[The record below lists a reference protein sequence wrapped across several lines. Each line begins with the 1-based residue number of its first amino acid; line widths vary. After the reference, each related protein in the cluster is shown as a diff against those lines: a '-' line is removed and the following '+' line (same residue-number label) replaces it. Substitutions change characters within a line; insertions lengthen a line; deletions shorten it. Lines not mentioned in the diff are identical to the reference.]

1 VLALNNED
9 GGNRKVILIQQPYDT
24 KENEAE
30 TFNICRKVTAERVR
44 RVIKGYS
51 YKTQSGKREKVA
63 GTGGSFS
70 YARLSDKS
78 LFGEYR
84 DFGENPP
91 PYEEIAKY
99 IFYTETSRQ
108 WNRADMDKKSG
119 RIGEHNGTSYYL
131 LYSPN
136 QKADW
141 AIDAEFLKTTAAND
155 ANNRLVVYAEKIWL
169 HRSAL
174 REWEAANG
182 KTVRTMI
189 VPFNLR

>member
-1 VLALNNED
+1 V
-9 GGNRKVILIQQPYDT
+9 
-24 KENEAE
+24 
-30 TFNICRKVTAERVR
+30 
-44 RVIKGYS
+44 
-51 YKTQSGKREKVA
+51 
-63 GTGGSFS
+63 
-70 YARLSDKS
+70 
-78 LFGEYR
+78 
-84 DFGENPP
+84 
-91 PYEEIAKY
+91 
-99 IFYTETSRQ
+99 FYTETSHQ
-108 WNRADMDKKSG
+108 WNPKGMDKNSG

-141 AIDAEFLKTTAAND
+141 AIDAEFLKNTAAKDRNS
-155 ANNRLVVYAEKIWL
+155 RLVVYAEKIWL